1 MSEWKQKRFW
11 KAAAAAEVEGGW
23 SVSLDGRAIKTPAKA
38 PLVMPTQAL
47 ADAVAAEWDAQDEI
61 IDPGSMPFTRSANSA
76 IDKVVP
82 QRSDVIAM
90 LADYGDSDLLCYRAE
105 APAELVNRQAE
116 AWDPLLDWARDTYGA
131 PLIMAQGV
139 MHVAQPPASLAALR
153 APLEEANAFEIAALH
168 DLIAL
173 SGSLVI
179 GLKATVVGD
188 PEPLWQ
194 ASRVDEQFQIDQWG
208 DDEEAAVASSI
219 KQQSFADAH
228 RFYHL
233 VQN

>member
-11 KAAAAAEVEGGW
+11 KAAAATEVDGGW
-23 SVSLDGRAIKTPAKA
+23 SVALDGRFIKTPAKTA
-38 PLVMPTQAL
+38 LVMPTQAL
-47 ADAVAAEWDAQDEI
+47 AEAVAAEWDAQEEE
-61 IDPGSMPFTRSANSA
+61 IDPGTMPFTRSANSA

-82 QRSDVIAM
+82 QRADVVAM
-90 LADYGDSDLLCYRAE
+90 LAAYGDSDLLCYRAE
-105 APAELVNRQAE
+105 GPSELVARQAD
-116 AWDPLLDWARDTYGA
+116 AWDPLLDWARETYGA
-131 PLIMAQGV
+131 PLILAQGV
-139 MHVAQPPASLAALR
+139 MHVAQPKASLAALR
-153 APLEEANAFEIAALH
+153 APLEAASPFEVAALH

-179 GLKATVVGD
+179 GLKATVVDD

-194 ASRVDEQFQIDQWG
+194 ASRVDEQYQIDQWG

-219 KQQSFADAH
+219 KRQAFADAH

>member
-11 KAAAAAEVEGGW
+11 KTTEATEVAGGW
-23 SVSLDGRAIKTPAKA
+23 SVVLDGRSIKTPAKTA
-38 PLVMPTQAL
+38 LVMPTLAL
-47 ADAVAAEWDAQDEI
+47 AEAVAAEWDAQEDEI
-61 IDPGSMPFTRSANSA
+61 NPSSMPLTRSANSA

-82 QRSDVIAM
+82 QRADVIAM
-90 LADYGDSDLLCYRAE
+90 LADYGDADLLCYRAE
-105 APAELVNRQAE
+105 GPSELVARQAK
-116 AWDPLLDWARDTYGA
+116 AWDPLLDWARAAYGA
-131 PLIMAQGV
+131 PLILAEGV
-139 MHVAQPPASLAALR
+139 MHVAQPKASLAALR
-153 APLEEANAFEIAALH
+153 APLDQATEFEIAALH

-179 GLKATVVGD
+179 GLKATVVAD

-194 ASRVDEQFQIDQWG
+194 ASRVDEQYQIDQWG
-208 DDEEAAVASSI
+208 DDEEAAAASSV
-219 KQQSFADAH
+219 KRQAFADAH